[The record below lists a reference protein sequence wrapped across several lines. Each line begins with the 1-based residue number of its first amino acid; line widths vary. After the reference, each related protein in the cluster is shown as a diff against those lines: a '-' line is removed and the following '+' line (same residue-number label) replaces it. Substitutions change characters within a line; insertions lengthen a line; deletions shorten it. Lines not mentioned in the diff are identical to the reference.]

1 MKTAQGAITV
11 DVSKFNTSIESAK
24 ARLASF
30 STALENVGRI
40 ARTAFRAFDMVA
52 GISERISAIANGGR
66 DLQRIFN
73 ALPSVVGRVSQ
84 GFANLKTFVSQVGAV
99 ISKIPPVF
107 RVLGASAVAV
117 GASIFIAVKA
127 LQGISSVAQG
137 AVSSIGRVASAMT
150 NLVKSAGAGV
160 AGIFSRTIGALA
172 PIARGAGIAIGSI
185 GLAIGALDRF
195 FKIGITSAIEL
206 GDEFKTL
213 SARTGASIPFLFDMQ
228 KLFKQNG
235 INAQTSATAL
245 LSMQRSLTGVN
256 ADGEPTND
264 MFQRLGLNVDN
275 LLKMTPEQQFKV
287 IGTAIGKLGT
297 SAEQTAAAFSIFG
310 RQGGSLKAVFK
321 DAGFQEL
328 GTKQSQLGVS
338 LAKNADNFS
347 KISAKLRDSGSF
359 FRGFFVEMAGAVAP
373 SILELFKLFEGG
385 DMLTG
390 FGAKLGQQ
398 IKFGADALVG
408 AFKTG
413 SIFSML
419 KSSFDTAVIVL
430 QDLLER
436 TFVYASNI
444 FKKLLEAD
452 VATGFL
458 KAIGIALL
466 GSLSLISGLL
476 VKAFAVPLAFFA
488 AGFQTAIEAGV
499 GLLASKFPKVAKA
512 VGLYSFTGGGFGA
525 NFEEQRKTISGFGS
539 DVATAGLQNIA
550 SSVQSAIGTATDGFQ
565 AVREELTKFPAQG
578 EKARNATAELVGK
591 LGALAVAGRVGQTG
605 VAEVAGAEV
614 LADKTKETKK
624 GSLDAGVS
632 SLQRIGGGGGA
643 FGGDPLVK
651 INQEQLQVQKD
662 TYVLL
667 RNRATG
673 EKYMGVMPNMP
684 TQTVLQ

>member
-137 AVSSIGRVASAMT
+137 AVSAIGRVASAMT

-275 LLKMTPEQQFKV
+275 L
-287 IGTAIGKLGT
+287 
-297 SAEQTAAAFSIFG
+297 
-310 RQGGSLKAVFK
+310 
-321 DAGFQEL
+321 
-328 GTKQSQLGVS
+328 
-338 LAKNADNFS
+338 
-347 KISAKLRDSGSF
+347 
-359 FRGFFVEMAGAVAP
+359 
-373 SILELFKLFEGG
+373 
-385 DMLTG
+385 
-390 FGAKLGQQ
+390 
-398 IKFGADALVG
+398 
-408 AFKTG
+408 
-413 SIFSML
+413 
-419 KSSFDTAVIVL
+419 
-430 QDLLER
+430 
-436 TFVYASNI
+436 
-444 FKKLLEAD
+444 
-452 VATGFL
+452 
-458 KAIGIALL
+458 
-466 GSLSLISGLL
+466 
-476 VKAFAVPLAFFA
+476 
-488 AGFQTAIEAGV
+488 
-499 GLLASKFPKVAKA
+499 
-512 VGLYSFTGGGFGA
+512 
-525 NFEEQRKTISGFGS
+525 
-539 DVATAGLQNIA
+539 
-550 SSVQSAIGTATDGFQ
+550 
-565 AVREELTKFPAQG
+565 
-578 EKARNATAELVGK
+578 
-591 LGALAVAGRVGQTG
+591 
-605 VAEVAGAEV
+605 
-614 LADKTKETKK
+614 
-624 GSLDAGVS
+624 
-632 SLQRIGGGGGA
+632 
-643 FGGDPLVK
+643 
-651 INQEQLQVQKD
+651 
-662 TYVLL
+662 
-667 RNRATG
+667 
-673 EKYMGVMPNMP
+673 
-684 TQTVLQ
+684 